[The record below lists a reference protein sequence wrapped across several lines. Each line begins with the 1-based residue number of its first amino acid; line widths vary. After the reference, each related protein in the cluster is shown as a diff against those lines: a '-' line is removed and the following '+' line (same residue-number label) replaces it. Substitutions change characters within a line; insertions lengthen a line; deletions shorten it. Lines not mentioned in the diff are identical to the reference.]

1 MISRRASHKLVDG
14 RHAYCHVV
22 IHRTEQR
29 KDSRQRTHSVYLV
42 RLLAHIGEFPSPDT
56 FYELRYSS
64 LERLH
69 QQLRA
74 SRPRLRLP
82 ELPRARRLG
91 NQHPSYAEQMSAAL
105 QDYLRRLLEG
115 WLRLYAE
122 FDGFIMLMHAVH
134 AAQQAEEPLEPCA
147 AAAAARRRGA
157 DRAGGRRR
165 RPRRT
170 ATAAAAW
177 TARVDAA
184 PLLSGDASAAYG
196 EFLGWSHYVE
206 YSEQL
211 LLAAGGGN
219 VEANPFEAEAALDEG
234 LHVWIVADFSVV
246 RLAATSGGPPS
257 SAPRRT
263 LPAPVAART
272 RRRLA
277 ARWSPRQSDRG
288 VRRRRR
294 AAVARAL
301 LDRE

>member
-91 NQHPSYAEQMSAAL
+91 NQHPSYVEQMSAAL

-115 WLRLYAE
+115 DWP
-122 FDGFIMLMHAVH
+122 LMSTR
-134 AAQQAEEPLEPCA
+134 EPEV
-147 AAAAARRRGA
+147 RHMQHRRGCECVVGKGCVLC
-157 DRAGGRRR
+157 D
-165 RPRRT
+165 T
-170 ATAAAAW
+170 
-177 TARVDAA
+177 VS
-184 PLLSGDASAAYG
+184 LSTKL
-196 EFLGWSHYVE
+196 FV
-206 YSEQL
+206 
-211 LLAAGGGN
+211 
-219 VEANPFEAEAALDEG
+219 AL
-234 LHVWIVADFSVV
+234 
-246 RLAATSGGPPS
+246 
-257 SAPRRT
+257 
-263 LPAPVAART
+263 
-272 RRRLA
+272 
-277 ARWSPRQSDRG
+277 
-288 VRRRRR
+288 
-294 AAVARAL
+294 
-301 LDRE
+301 

>member
-91 NQHPSYAEQMSAAL
+91 NQHPSYVEQMSAAL

-134 AAQQAEEPLEPCA
+134 AAQQAEEPQQA
-147 AAAAARRRGA
+147 KVR
-157 DRAGGRRR
+157 
-165 RPRRT
+165 
-170 ATAAAAW
+170 
-177 TARVDAA
+177 
-184 PLLSGDASAAYG
+184 
-196 EFLGWSHYVE
+196 
-206 YSEQL
+206 QQQ
-211 LLAAGGGN
+211 
-219 VEANPFEAEAALDEG
+219 AEA
-234 LHVWIVADFSVV
+234 
-246 RLAATSGGPPS
+246 PPQQ
-257 SAPRRT
+257 AERHPGFWHYHPWLVFG
-263 LPAPVAART
+263 LPAP
-272 RRRLA
+272 
-277 ARWSPRQSDRG
+277 WSMVSC
-288 VRRRRR
+288 
-294 AAVARAL
+294 L
-301 LDRE
+301 LSVSCLL